1 MDDAQKLATAGNHKE
16 ATGVLNLMIKE
27 LQASKYNSE
36 NLIVALIV
44 DLQDSVKDVQPKVF
58 RDYGYKKMK

>member
-1 MDDAQKLATAGNHKE
+1 LAVAGNHKE

-27 LQASKYNSE
+27 LQASPYKAE

-44 DLQDSVKDVQPKVF
+44 DL
-58 RDYGYKKMK
+58 